1 METTK
6 QVSVLL
12 ENKPGRLANI
22 LRALEKQKINVT
34 GMTVMDS
41 HEHSVLRLV
50 TSDEVKTVVV
60 LKEMGANYTTTEVL
74 LVELRNQ
81 PGALARLCEVLAA
94 EHINI
99 DYCYIS
105 AGGRNGKTYGIFK
118 VSSIDKAQRV
128 LAGAGVNS
136 AGKRRLERRP
146 PRDLRSY
153 HTRR

>member
-12 ENKPGRLANI
+12 ENKPGRLANV
-22 LRALEKQKINVT
+22 LRALERQKINIT
-34 GMTVMDS
+34 GMAVMDS
-41 HEHSVLRLV
+41 QERSVLRLA
-50 TSDEVKTVVV
+50 TNDAAKTVAV
-60 LKEMGANYTTTEVL
+60 LKEMGTSFTTTEVL
-74 LVELRNQ
+74 LVELRNH
-81 PGALARLCEVLAA
+81 PGALARLCETLAA

-99 DYCYIS
+99 EYCYIS

-136 AGKRRLERRP
+136 TNKRRLEKRSL
-146 PRDLRSY
+146 RDLRSY
-153 HTRR
+153 QTPR